1 MNLWTPYLYFLMDK
15 LGLFIHGRFV
25 SSSGETTIPVLDKA
39 TGEIIAA
46 VTESTADDVTAA
58 LKSAQQAFGGWR
70 QKPAHDRAALMHQAA
85 GAVRTEADALAQ
97 LLTAEVG
104 KPLAGAQREVQAV
117 ATLLDFFAE
126 EGLRIRGEIPQLNL
140 PDERVFIVKE
150 PVGVVVALTPS
161 NYPLILLSWK
171 LGAALAAGCT
181 VVAKPSEDTP
191 LATLRLAE
199 ILAQAGL
206 PPGVFNVITGYGHT
220 AGKALVEDA
229 IPRKIAF
236 TGGVETGKK
245 IAALA
250 TQTNKRVTLELGG
263 QCPALVGDDADLEVA
278 IPALLKHSFDNA
290 GQYCYRINRMYVQS
304 GIYHEFL
311 ERLAVGTAKLKV
323 GPGRDPSSFMGPLV
337 NQRLFDKS
345 MAHIGDALERGAKLL
360 TGGRRLTG
368 PNFDGGYFLPPT
380 ILAQTDHSMLVMTE
394 ETFGP
399 VVGVMPVASLE
410 EAIRHANNTRFGLAA
425 YVFTQD
431 VAQALRAAERLEAGS
446 VWINNIHRSYNETPF
461 GGFKESGLGRE
472 KSHYGLDEYL
482 ELKTIYL
489 SL

>member
-1 MNLWTPYLYFLMDK
+1 MDR
-15 LGLFIHGRFV
+15 LDLFIHGRSV
-25 SSSGETTIPVLDKA
+25 PSTGAESIPVLDKA
-39 TGEIIAA
+39 TGETVAI
-46 VTESTADDVTAA
+46 VPDSTSDDVAAA
-58 LKSAQQAFGGWR
+58 LESAQTAFEQWR
-70 QKPAHDRAALMHQAA
+70 RRTAHERASLVHRAAE
-85 GAVRTEADALAQ
+85 AVRAEGEALAQ

-104 KPLAGAQREVQAV
+104 KPMAGARREARAV

-150 PVGVVVALTPS
+150 PMGVVAAIVPS
-161 NYPLILLSWK
+161 NYPLILLGWK

-191 LATLRLAE
+191 LATLRLAKIMTE
-199 ILAQAGL
+199 AGL
-206 PPGVFNVITGYGHT
+206 PPGVFNVVTGYGHT
-220 AGKALVEDA
+220 VGRALIEHP

-245 IAALA
+245 ISALA

-263 QCPALVGDDADLEVA
+263 QCPAIVCDDAELDVA
-278 IPALLKHSFDNA
+278 VPALVKHSFDNA
-290 GQYCYRINRMYVQS
+290 GQYCYRINRMYVQA
-304 GIYHEFL
+304 GVFDKLL
-311 ERLAVGTAKLKV
+311 ERLVAEVKKLKV
-323 GPGRDPSSFMGPLV
+323 GPGSDPTCFMGPLV
-337 NQRLFDKS
+337 NQRLFNKS
-345 MAHIGDALERGAKLL
+345 LTHIQDGIERGARVL

-368 PNFDGGYFLPPT
+368 PDFDSGYFLPPT
-380 ILAQTDHSMLVMTE
+380 ILVDTDHSMLVMTE

-399 VVGVMPVASLE
+399 VLGVMKVDTLE
-410 EAIRHANNTRFGLAA
+410 EAIGYANDTRYGLAA
-425 YVFTQD
+425 YIFTRNLGD
-431 VAQALRAAERLEAGS
+431 AVRAAGQLETGS
-446 VWINNIHRSYNETPF
+446 VWVNNIHRSYNEAPF

>member
-1 MNLWTPYLYFLMDK
+1 MDP

-25 SSSGETTIPVLDKA
+25 SSTGETTFPVLDKA
-39 TGEIIAA
+39 TGQTITA
-46 VTESTADDVTAA
+46 VPESTAEDVTTA
-58 LKSAQQAFGGWR
+58 LESAQEALRSWR
-70 QKPAHDRAALMHQAA
+70 QKLAHDRAALMHAA
-85 GAVRTEADALAQ
+85 AAAVRTKAETLVG

-191 LATLRLAE
+191 LATLSLAAILAE
-199 ILAQAGL
+199 SGL
-206 PPGVFNVITGYGHT
+206 PPGVFNVVTGYGHSV
-220 AGKALVEDA
+220 GKALVEHA

-250 TQTNKRVTLELGG
+250 SQTNKRVTLELGG
-263 QCPALVGDDADLEVA
+263 QCPALVCDDANLEIAV
-278 IPALLKHSFDNA
+278 PALLKHSFDNA
-290 GQYCYRINRMYVQS
+290 GQYCYRINRMYVQN

-311 ERLAVGTAKLKV
+311 ERLAAGAVRLKA
-323 GPGRDPSSFMGPLV
+323 GSGRDPASFMGPLV
-337 NQRLFDKS
+337 NQRLFEKS
-345 MAHIGDALERGAKLL
+345 MLHIRDALERGATLL
-360 TGGRRLTG
+360 AGGQRLAG
-368 PNFDGGYFLPPT
+368 PDFDNGYFLPPT
-380 ILAQTDHSMLVMTE
+380 ILAGANHSMLVMTE

-399 VVGVMPVASLE
+399 VVGVMPVDSLE
-410 EAIRHANNTRFGLAA
+410 EAIGHANNSRFGLAA
-425 YVFTQD
+425 YIFTGN

-446 VWINNIHRSYNETPF
+446 VWINNIHRSYNEVPF

>member
-1 MNLWTPYLYFLMDK
+1 MDQS
-15 LGLFIHGRFV
+15 GLFIHGRFV
-25 SSSGETTIPVLDKA
+25 SSTGGTTFPVLDKA
-39 TGEIIAA
+39 TGQTIAT
-46 VTESTADDVTAA
+46 VPESTAEDISAA
-58 LKSAQQAFGGWR
+58 LGSAQEAWRSWR
-70 QKPAHDRAALMHQAA
+70 QKPAHDRAAVLHAA
-85 GAVRTEADALAQ
+85 AAAVRAEAESLAR

-104 KPLAGAQREVQAV
+104 KPLAGAQREAQVV

-140 PDERVFIVKE
+140 PDERVLIVKE
-150 PVGVVVALTPS
+150 PVGVVVALNPS

-181 VVAKPSEDTP
+181 VVSKPSEDTP

-199 ILAQAGL
+199 IVAGAGL
-206 PPGVFNVITGYGHT
+206 PPGVFNVITGYGHSV
-220 AGKALVEDA
+220 GKALVEHA

-250 TQTNKRVTLELGG
+250 AQTNKRVTLELGG
-263 QCPALVGDDADLEVA
+263 QCPALVCDDADLEVA
-278 IPALLKHSFDNA
+278 VPALLKHSFDNA
-290 GQYCYRINRMYVQS
+290 GQYCYRINRMYVQA
-304 GIYHEFL
+304 GIYHQFL
-311 ERLAVGTAKLKV
+311 ERLAAGAAKLKV
-323 GPGRDPSSFMGPLV
+323 GPGRDPASFMGPLV
-337 NQRLFDKS
+337 NGRLFEKS
-345 MAHIGDALERGAKLL
+345 LRHVEDALERGATLRA
-360 TGGRRLTG
+360 GGQRLAG
-368 PNFDGGYFLPPT
+368 PEFDNGYFLPPT
-380 ILAQTDHSMLVMTE
+380 ILAGTDHSMLVMTE

-399 VVGVMPVASLE
+399 VVGVMPMDSLE
-410 EAIRHANNTRFGLAA
+410 EAIGHANNSRYGLAA
-425 YVFTQD
+425 YIFSRD
-431 VAQALRAAERLEAGS
+431 VGRALRAAEQIETGS
-446 VWINNIHRSYNETPF
+446 VWVNNIHRSYNEAPF

>member
-1 MNLWTPYLYFLMDK
+1 MDQ
-15 LGLFIHGRFV
+15 LGLFIHGRLV
-25 SSSGETTIPVLDKA
+25 SSTGGTTFPVLDKA
-39 TGEIIAA
+39 TGQTIA
-46 VTESTADDVTAA
+46 VVPESTVEDVTTA
-58 LKSAQQAFGGWR
+58 LESAQEAFRSWR
-70 QKPAHDRAALMHQAA
+70 QKPAHDRATLMHAA
-85 GAVRTEADALAQ
+85 ASAVRAEAETLAG

-104 KPLAGAQREVQAV
+104 KPLTGAQREVQAV

-181 VVAKPSEDTP
+181 MVAKPSEDTP
-191 LATLRLAE
+191 LATLRLAA
-199 ILAQAGL
+199 ILTEAGL

-220 AGKALVEDA
+220 VGKALVEHA
-229 IPRKIAF
+229 LPRKIAF
-236 TGGVETGKK
+236 TGGVATGKK

-263 QCPALVGDDADLEVA
+263 QCPALVCDGADLEVA
-278 IPALLKHSFDNA
+278 VPALLKHSFDNA
-290 GQYCYRINRMYVQS
+290 GQYCYRINRMYVQR

-311 ERLAVGTAKLKV
+311 ERLAAGASNLKT
-323 GPGRDPSSFMGPLV
+323 GPGRDPASFMGPLV
-337 NQRLFDKS
+337 NRRLFEKS
-345 MAHIGDALERGAKLL
+345 MLHIGDALERGAKLL
-360 TGGRRLTG
+360 TGGQRLAG
-368 PNFDGGYFLPPT
+368 PDFDNGYFLPPT
-380 ILAQTDHSMLVMTE
+380 ILAGTDHSMLVMTE

-399 VVGVMPVASLE
+399 VVGVMPVDSLE
-410 EAIRHANNTRFGLAA
+410 EAIGHANNSRFGLAA
-425 YVFTQD
+425 YVFTGD
-431 VAQALRAAERLEAGS
+431 VAQAFRAAERLEAGS
-446 VWINNIHRSYNETPF
+446 VWINNIHRSYNEAPF

>member
-1 MNLWTPYLYFLMDK
+1 M
-15 LGLFIHGRFV
+15 
-25 SSSGETTIPVLDKA
+25 LDKA
-39 TGEIIAA
+39 TGQTIAT
-46 VTESTADDVTAA
+46 VPESTAADVTMA
-58 LKSAQQAFGGWR
+58 LESSQEAFRNWR
-70 QKPAHDRAALMHQAA
+70 QKPAHDRAALLHAAA
-85 GAVRTEADALAQ
+85 GVVRAEAEVLVE

-191 LATLRLAE
+191 LATLRLAA
-199 ILAQAGL
+199 ILGESGL

-220 AGKALVEDA
+220 VGKMLVEHT

-263 QCPALVGDDADLEVA
+263 QCPALVSDNVDLEVA
-278 IPALLKHSFDNA
+278 VPVLLKHSFDNA
-290 GQYCYRINRMYVQS
+290 GQYCYRINRMYVQH

-311 ERLAVGTAKLKV
+311 ERLAAGASKLKT
-323 GPGRDPSSFMGPLV
+323 GPGRDPASFMGPLV
-337 NQRLFDKS
+337 NRRLFEKS
-345 MAHIGDALERGAKLL
+345 MLHIGDALERGAKLL
-360 TGGRRLTG
+360 AGGQRLTG
-368 PNFDGGYFLPPT
+368 PDFDNGYFLPPT
-380 ILAQTDHSMLVMTE
+380 ILAGTDHSMLVMTE

-399 VVGVMPVASLE
+399 VVGVMPVDSLE
-410 EAIRHANNTRFGLAA
+410 EAIGHANNSRFGLAA
-425 YVFTQD
+425 YVFTGD
-431 VAQALRAAERLEAGS
+431 VAQALHAAERLEAGS